1 MPGMATAISLDPDT
15 LRDLDDLVAR
25 GRFASREDAV
35 REGLRLVHEQ
45 DWTDEA
51 VDLESLDPATRA
63 AVEEGLADIAAGR
76 TEDADVVFAR
86 LNERYANWPRAAE

>member
-1 MPGMATAISLDPDT
+1 MATAINLDVDT

-25 GRFASREDAV
+25 GRFPSREEAV

-45 DWTDEA
+45 DWIDEE
-51 VDLESLDPATRA
+51 VDLNALDPATLA

-76 TEDADVVFAR
+76 VEDADVVFAR
-86 LNERYANWPRAAE
+86 LRERYANWPRAAE